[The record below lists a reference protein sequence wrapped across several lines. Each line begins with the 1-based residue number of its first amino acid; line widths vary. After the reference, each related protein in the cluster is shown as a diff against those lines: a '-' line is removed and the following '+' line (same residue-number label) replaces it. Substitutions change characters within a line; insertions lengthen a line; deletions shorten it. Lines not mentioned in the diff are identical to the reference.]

1 VTATVA
7 TTAITPATPEGP
19 DALVAVR
26 GLTKTFPGLTALDR
40 VDISV
45 GAGEVLAVAGANGSG
60 KSTLVKVLAGVY
72 TQDAGCVT
80 VRGDDGMTR
89 DAAAVRDRL
98 HFIHQ
103 DLGLVG
109 LLDTVENLDIG
120 RAPGRAGLLPLRRRA
135 EVRRARETIAHFG
148 ADFDVRRPIASLSA
162 AERTVVAIARA
173 LDGWT
178 RPDNVLVLDEP
189 TAALHGA
196 EVEKLFVAVRRVAAR
211 GAGVVFISHR
221 LDEVLHLA
229 DRVVVLRDGR
239 KVADAPIDQVDHD
252 LLVRMI
258 AGRDVAQHA
267 SRVAR
272 RGDDVLRVRALRGAS
287 VRGVDLDLREGEI
300 LGVAGLLG
308 SGREQLNRM
317 LFGAIGRRGEVEIDG
332 RPLRPGDPAA
342 SVAHG
347 LAFVPAERRDDGA
360 VMTMNVRENLTLPSV
375 GALRT
380 RWRSVDHRAE
390 RNEVTT
396 WASRVDLR
404 PLEPERRLELFSGG
418 NQQKVVLA
426 KWLRDHPRVLLL
438 DDPTQGVDVGAKDAI
453 YALLVQAAASGAGV
467 LVCSSDDKELAL
479 LCDRVLVVR
488 DGTVALE
495 LEGEALTEDR
505 LVRESLGLG
514 EAEAAQLFGANWKE
528 THA

>member
-1 VTATVA
+1 VTAGQA
-7 TTAITPATPEGP
+7 PLI
-19 DALVAVR
+19 AVH

-40 VDISV
+40 VDLSV

-60 KSTLVKVLAGVY
+60 KSTLVKVLAGIY
-72 TQDAGCVT
+72 AADAGEVA
-80 VRGDDGMTR
+80 VRGDAGML
-89 DAAAVRDRL
+89 AEPAAVRERL
-98 HFIHQ
+98 HVIHQ

-120 RAPGRAGLLPLRRRA
+120 RAPGRAAFLPTRSRA
-135 EVRRARETIAHFG
+135 EARRARDTIARFG

-178 RPDNVLVLDEP
+178 RPDNVLLLDEP

-196 EVEKLFVAVRRVAAR
+196 EVEKLFGAVRRVAAR
-211 GAGVVFISHR
+211 GAGVIFISHR

-239 KVADAPIDQVDHD
+239 KVADAPIAGVDHD
-252 LLVRMI
+252 RLVRMI
-258 AGRDVAQHA
+258 AGRDVA
-267 SRVAR
+267 RGVTRDAR
-272 RGDDVLRVRALRGAS
+272 GGDVVLRVRSLCGGS
-287 VRGVDLDLREGEI
+287 VRGIDLELRAGEI

-308 SGREQLNRM
+308 SGREQVNRM
-317 LFGAIGRRGEVEIDG
+317 VFGASGRSGEVDVVGRRLPVGN
-332 RPLRPGDPAA
+332 PSA

-347 LAFVPAERRDDGA
+347 LAFVPAERREDGA
-360 VMTMNVRENLTLPSV
+360 VMTMSVRENLTLPSV

-380 RWRSVDHRAE
+380 RWRGLDHRAE
-390 RNEVTT
+390 RQEAAR
-396 WASRVDLR
+396 WADRVGLR
-404 PLEPERRLELFSGG
+404 PNHPERPLGLFSGG

-426 KWLRDHPRVLLL
+426 KWLRDRPRVLLL
-438 DDPTQGVDVGAKDAI
+438 DEPTQGVDVGAKEAV
-453 YALLVQAAASGAGV
+453 YGLLAQAADSGAGV
-467 LVCSSDDKELAL
+467 LVSSSDDKELAQV
-479 LCDRVLVVR
+479 CDRVLVLR
-488 DGTVALE
+488 DGAVALE
-495 LEGEALTEDR
+495 LQGDALTEDR

-514 EAEAAQLFGANWKE
+514 EAEAAQLFGADKEE